1 MPSKALR
8 RGLVGLL
15 VVAAGA
21 FGLWWWLTHRE
32 RGPQELTLYGNVDL
46 RQVRLAFNNSERI
59 DAVLA
64 ILQCLIYGY
73 VATYDL
79 NDVPYAV
86 LDRDR
91 SAASRDLL
99 ARLDGSG
106 VFHRVADLH
115 WAADVATS
123 IDERRALLVLQIEQ
137 DFERRLMSGQRAD
150 VQVIADGRNSN
161 TAGTA
166 LGYVGAIVAAF
177 NADWRATHSLTVG
190 AASPDPAPTVPTA
203 GAGSPDPAPTA
214 AVEVT
219 TRAWYNPNLETR
231 WHMIPSL
238 IGTLTLL
245 QTLLLTAMSVARE
258 REQGTFDQ
266 LLVTPFR
273 PAEIMAGKAFPSLLV
288 GMVQATNI
296 LLVAQLWFRIPFA
309 GSFLTLYTGLGLF
322 LLAAIGIGLLV
333 SAVAATMQQAM
344 LYSFL
349 VMMPFALLSGLATPL
364 SSMPRALQYVTLVN
378 PLRYA
383 IEIAERVYLE
393 GAGLDGLVPDLWPLA
408 VIALVTLSAASWMF
422 RHRLT

>member
-1 MPSKALR
+1 MLASILRILALTR
-8 RGLVGLL
+8 KELLAILKDPRG
-15 VVAAGA
+15 
-21 FGLWWWLTHRE
+21 RS
-32 RGPQELTLYGNVDL
+32 TL
-46 RQVRLAFNNSERI
+46 FI
-59 DAVLA
+59 PP

-86 LDRDR
+86 LDQDR

-99 ARLDGSG
+99 AGLDGSG
-106 VFHRVADLH
+106 VFRRVADLH
-115 WAADVATS
+115 RAADVKDM
-123 IDERRALLVLQIEQ
+123 IDQRRALLVIQIDQE
-137 DFERRLMSGQRAD
+137 FERRLMAGQPAD

-166 LGYVGAIVAAF
+166 MGYLATVVETF
-177 NADWRATHSLTVG
+177 NANWRAAHG
-190 AASPDPAPTVPTA
+190 QA
-203 GAGSPDPAPTA
+203 GPP
-214 AVEVT
+214 VRVT

-238 IGTLTLL
+238 IGTLTLM

-273 PAEIMAGKAFPSLLV
+273 PAEIMAGKALPAVLV
-288 GMVQATNI
+288 GVVQATNI

-309 GSFLTLYTGLGLF
+309 GSFVTLYAGLVLF
-322 LLAAIGIGLLV
+322 LLAAVGIGLLL
-333 SAVAATMQQAM
+333 SSIAATMQQAM
-344 LYSFL
+344 LYGFL
-349 VMMPFALLSGLATPL
+349 VMMPFALLSGLTTPI
-364 SSMPRALQYVTLVN
+364 STMPPALQYFTYAN

-393 GAGLDGLVPDLWPLA
+393 GAGFERLLPDLGPLA
-408 VIALVTLSAASWMF
+408 LIALVTLSAASWMF
-422 RHRLT
+422 RHRLS